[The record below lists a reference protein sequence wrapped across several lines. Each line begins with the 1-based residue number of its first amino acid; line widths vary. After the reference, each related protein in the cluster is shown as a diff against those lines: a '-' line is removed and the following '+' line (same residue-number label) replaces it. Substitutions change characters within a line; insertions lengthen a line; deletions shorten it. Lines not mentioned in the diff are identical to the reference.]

1 MFPSVLIESLSV
13 RQWRV
18 TSVRS
23 CDSFT
28 FDVSRHLNIKLL
40 QILIILR
47 HMRATVKVFKQC
59 IVKPSSLERT
69 DREREKE
76 RRTNILIFV
85 KVLLRFALGFVLIP
99 AL

>member
-1 MFPSVLIESLSV
+1 MSHLSEVVIVLLLMSPDISTSNFYKSSLY
-13 RQWRV
+13 
-18 TSVRS
+18 
-23 CDSFT
+23 
-28 FDVSRHLNIKLL
+28 
-40 QILIILR
+40 ILR

-69 DREREKE
+69 DRERERE

>member
-28 FDVSRHLNIKLL
+28 FDVSRLLNIKLP

-69 DREREKE
+69 GRERE